1 MKTYRIYR
9 SSRAG
14 VLECAAFENG
24 EMFLHTMM
32 TRDASAPV
40 TIETAN
46 IRLRSDYDAEQ
57 TLIPGVTKRGV
68 FYDGIEIPFAE
79 IKWNRDETYTVDFK
93 DETFDAVRVD
103 PKSFTFTQKGN
114 RIGSIGVAGGADAV
128 YDGDVKYE
136 PSYTVEA
143 EEGISQQTL
152 IIMLVFPIL
161 YFGF

>member
-68 FYDGIEIPFAE
+68 FYDGIEIPF
-79 IKWNRDETYTVDFK
+79 V
-93 DETFDAVRVD
+93 
-103 PKSFTFTQKGN
+103 TFTQKGN

>member
-1 MKTYRIYR
+1 MKTDDGLYINIH
-9 SSRAG
+9 
-14 VLECAAFENG
+14 EAAT
-24 EMFLHTMM
+24 LDYPTMHL
-32 TRDASAPV
+32 
-40 TIETAN
+40 N
-46 IRLRSDYDAEQ
+46 L
-57 TLIPGVTKRGV
+57 
-68 FYDGIEIPFAE
+68 
-79 IKWNRDETYTVDFK
+79 
-93 DETFDAVRVD
+93 D